1 MDVICDQCQSRFK
14 ISDEKLP
21 PGATATLTCKKCNHK
36 IQVKA
41 PAKAPKEVPFEEI
54 GDMFSFDEE
63 ESENYDSNEKPF
75 DFVEEEG
82 KTALVCESD
91 PKIKEKI
98 KTVLE
103 VLEYHVTD
111 VENSREALKKMRYH
125 AYDLICINEFFD
137 TRDPDQN
144 GILIYL
150 ERLNMSARREMFVA
164 LISNR
169 FRTMDQMIAFQKS
182 INIIINK
189 SNIDDFDKIIR
200 RALADNEMFY
210 RIFREQKN

>member
-21 PGATATLTCKKCNHK
+21 PGTTATLTCKKCNHK

-63 ESENYDSNEKPF
+63 ESESYDSNEKPF

-91 PKIKEKI
+91 PKIKAKI
-98 KTVLE
+98 KTVLD

-111 VENSREALKKMRYH
+111 VENSREALKKMRFH
-125 AYDLICINEFFD
+125 VYDLICINEFFD

-150 ERLNMSARREMFVA
+150 ERLNMSVRREIFVA
-164 LISNR
+164 LITNR

-210 RIFREQKN
+210 RIYKEQKG